1 MSRPFAP
8 RWPLLA
14 AMVFLLGSAASIAVL
29 LGPDPDTT
37 GDDDEDAAA
46 LLRGSSQEPM
56 ALARAVPIVADEPTR
71 AEGADVLGPAP
82 NLRLPGRLPRL
93 RDPRRALADR
103 FESEQQA
110 LREAARVEAMRI
122 SERMAHDLEGFVA
135 SLRPLPRAE
144 QRRHARAV
152 EHHFDWPTADRLA
165 VLRQQLPQADRYA
178 LQEVVY
184 ERIKPLVYE
193 LDAMAAS
200 D

>member
-8 RWPLLA
+8 AWPLLA
-14 AMVFLLGSAASIAVL
+14 ATAFVVGSTALIAILLSPEPVE
-29 LGPDPDTT
+29 PQ
-37 GDDDEDAAA
+37 DEEAEATA
-46 LLRGSSQEPM
+46 LLDRSAQAPQVLARVTPIIEAE
-56 ALARAVPIVADEPTR
+56 ALA
-71 AEGADVLGPAP
+71 AEGEAAVGPP
-82 NLRLPGRLPRL
+82 PSLRLPGRLPRL
-93 RDPRRALADR
+93 VDPRRALADR
-103 FESEQQA
+103 FETEQQA
-110 LREAARVEAMRI
+110 LREAARLEAMRI

-135 SLRPLPRAE
+135 SLRPLPRDE

-152 EHHFDWPTADRLA
+152 EHHFDWPSADRLA